1 MSVLSKTSY
10 WPLKYRLAQ
19 IFPFH
24 LTGDKHTKK
33 SKRFLKSNFFLLLQ
47 TVKYVIQPIKGKNFK
62 TRKKKITWNDLSE
75 SISPFWKMWFSF
87 NGCLCLTFMADIV
100 RQDDWFDKIFSF
112 WWLGV
117 WSALDEHYNF
127 LCRIRL
133 HNFKY
138 ICI

>member
-33 SKRFLKSNFFLLLQ
+33 SKRFLKSNFFLLLR
-47 TVKYVIQPIKGKNFK
+47 TVKYVIQPIKGKN
-62 TRKKKITWNDLSE
+62 KKEEITWNDLSE
-75 SISPFWKMWFSF
+75 SISPFWKIWFSF

-100 RQDDWFDKIFSF
+100 RQDDWFDKNIFVLMIGRLVCSRWTVKLF
-112 WWLGV
+112 RIK
-117 WSALDEHYNF
+117 
-127 LCRIRL
+127 LC
-133 HNFKY
+133 NY
-138 ICI
+138 IFR